1 MRDDCEGRRKDPG
14 RLSCFVSDC
23 SVVSGE
29 IFTGS
34 IISQVFGTV
43 MTSNMSNG
51 ENSPGRKQ
59 ENGTSLFSTAEG
71 RHRAGQAGNGSLLKH
86 VAPSGIITLFCLIIF
101 VHGKSASARQLPANA
116 LHNTK
121 VADMINGLKTGNV
134 I

>member
-1 MRDDCEGRRKDPG
+1 M
-14 RLSCFVSDC
+14 
-23 SVVSGE
+23 VSGE

-34 IISQVFGTV
+34 IISQACGIVVVTNL
-43 MTSNMSNG
+43 SKG
-51 ENSPGRKQ
+51 ESSPGRKQ
-59 ENGTSLFSTAEG
+59 ENGMFLSSATDG
-71 RHRAGQAGNGSLLKH
+71 RHRTGQAGNNALLKH
-86 VAPSGIITLFCLIIF
+86 VAPSSIITLFCLIIS